1 MESLNGMAPL
11 TSRSSQVFVDLVSP
25 NGCRH
30 IHVPGGVKK
39 AESCVFS
46 DCPELKKV
54 HLPMSLKEIEEEKE
68 EFNSCP
74 NVTIYAPA
82 GSEAEALQNGAG
94 SRFRRSEFLRKKK
107 NSRFS

>member
-1 MESLNGMAPL
+1 M
-11 TSRSSQVFVDLVSP
+11 
-25 NGCRH
+25 
-30 IHVPGGVKK
+30 KK

-54 HLPMSLKEIEEEKE
+54 HLPMSLKEIEEE

-82 GSEAEALQNGAG
+82 GSEAEAFAKWCGIPFQ
-94 SRFRRSEFLRKKK
+94 EE
-107 NSRFS
+107 

>member
-1 MESLNGMAPL
+1 MESLNGMALL

-54 HLPMSLKEIEEEKE
+54 HLPMSLKEIEEEEE

-82 GSEAEALQNGAG
+82 GSETEAFAKWRGIPFQ
-94 SRFRRSEFLRKKK
+94 EE
-107 NSRFS
+107 

>member
-1 MESLNGMAPL
+1 
-11 TSRSSQVFVDLVSP
+11 
-25 NGCRH
+25 
-30 IHVPGGVKK
+30 
-39 AESCVFS
+39 
-46 DCPELKKV
+46 
-54 HLPMSLKEIEEEKE
+54 MSLKEIEEEKE